1 MMFLIFVVLN
11 CIGLGWIQ
19 KKLPNASIGLQL
31 AFSTMIFLLWICFGG
46 IFLGHFHILHR
57 WSATIW
63 IGIFVL
69 YSMQDWSNWSFALA
83 NNMIYQ
89 IAAFA
94 WLIFGVLLVW
104 FALGDLR
111 ESRNG

>member
-1 MMFLIFVVLN
+1 MKKFIVLHWPELSQG
-11 CIGLGWIQ
+11 IGVG
-19 KKLPNASIGLQL
+19 
-31 AFSTMIFLLWICFGG
+31 
-46 IFLGHFHILHR
+46 
-57 WSATIW
+57 

-69 YSMQDWSNWSFALA
+69 YSMQDWSNWSFELA

-94 WLIFGVLLVW
+94 WLVFGALLVW